1 LRIAAEINGEHA
13 MRRSLIATALIL
25 ATVNLYAGIG
35 QAQQPQLPNLKPPP
49 PAPVKP
55 YPAVAVTPP
64 APLND
69 PSFVAFRKQLLDAAQ
84 QKDRAALAKLVIAQG
99 FFWMQ
104 DKDLADKR
112 KSGIAN
118 LASAIALDAPDGAGW
133 RVLAGFADEP
143 SAEEAQQQK
152 GLFCAPGD
160 PAVDPKAIET
170 LAKDTGTEPFEWAY
184 PIKTGVEVHAAAK
197 PNSPVVDKLGMTLVR
212 VLPDSEQ
219 PANPNDPFLVH
230 VATPSGKTGFV
241 ISQALSPLAGDQI
254 CYVKEA
260 GGWKIT
266 GIIGGATQ

>member
-1 LRIAAEINGEHA
+1 
-13 MRRSLIATALIL
+13 MRHYLIATSLIL
-25 ATVNLYAGIG
+25 AGCLLAAAPGR
-35 QAQQPQLPNLKPPP
+35 AQQPQLPQLKPPP
-49 PAPVKP
+49 PPPVKP
-55 YPAVAVTPP
+55 YQAVAVTPP
-64 APLND
+64 PVVTD
-69 PSFVAFRKQLLDAAQ
+69 PSFTAFRAQFADAVAH
-84 QKDRAALAKLVIAQG
+84 KDRAVLGKLIVAQG

-118 LASAIALDAPDGAGW
+118 LASAVALDVPDSAGW

-160 PAVDPKAIET
+160 PAIDPKAIET

-184 PIKTGVEVHAAAK
+184 PTKTGVEVHAAAQ

-241 ISQALSPLAGDQI
+241 NSRALSPLAGDQI
-254 CYVKEA
+254 CYVKDA
-260 GGWKIT
+260 SGWKIT
-266 GIIGGATQ
+266 GVIGGATQ